1 MDPLTQL
8 LGAVSSGDPA
18 AARQLLPL
26 VYTELRRLARA
37 KMARE
42 QPGQTLQPTALVHE
56 AWMRVGGEG
65 QTWENRA
72 HFFGAAAEAM
82 RRILIDRARSK
93 RAERHGGK
101 QERVDINDMEI
112 VAPVADDELLAV
124 HETLDQ
130 FAAHDAQKAELV
142 KLRYFAGLT
151 IDEAANVLGIS
162 APTAKRY
169 WAYARA
175 WLFREVTR
183 VASRPSRG

>member
-1 MDPLTQL
+1 MKDLTL
-8 LGAVSSGDPA
+8 LLNRITNGSVA
-18 AARQLLPL
+18 ADQLLPL
-26 VYTELRRLARA
+26 VYQELRRVAA
-37 KMARE
+37 QKMARE
-42 QPGQTLQPTALVHE
+42 TPGQTLQATALVHE
-56 AWMRVGGEG
+56 AWMRVGAES

-93 RAERHGGK
+93 RAARHGAG
-101 QERVDINDMEI
+101 QERVNVDEVEI
-112 VAPVADDELLAV
+112 VAPVQDDELLAV

-151 IDEAANVLGIS
+151 IEEAAEVLGIS

-175 WLFREVTR
+175 WLFREIN
-183 VASRPSRG
+183 RGRERQGD